1 MSEWNKQDTKRSE
14 NPISFLHSSSSFFL
28 ALKVSRSWTK
38 ERGSKKKSGIKHERN
53 KQRMKE
59 RLLLFFQ
66 AHSLTACSEG
76 GSKKPGGISL
86 PNPFFIFITFF
97 AVCSSLFA
105 KAWNRQKN
113 TISYLSLLSLF
124 LFFVSHLI
132 LYFCRRVELYRLSKS
147 QFIVLPSP
155 SSKSAFWRKVE
166 IHLPLRNATVPWYRL
181 SEQKF
186 VYV

>member
-1 MSEWNKQDTKRSE
+1 LQ
-14 NPISFLHSSSSFFL
+14 
-28 ALKVSRSWTK
+28 
-38 ERGSKKKSGIKHERN
+38 
-53 KQRMKE
+53 
-59 RLLLFFQ
+59 
-66 AHSLTACSEG
+66 
-76 GSKKPGGISL
+76 
-86 PNPFFIFITFF
+86 F
-97 AVCSSLFA
+97 AVLFS
-105 KAWNRQKN
+105 QKLGTDKKT

-147 QFIVLPSP
+147 QFIVLPYP